1 MGSDAQGVAVPRP
14 LHTTVASL
22 EQSGKLPLAVIVEPL
37 LNLGQQLMGPNERV
51 ALPFRPSPFP
61 SDRRPSLP
69 TAEAGHF
76 LVNMPSELV
85 ELEGG
90 VLHHIKRSAAWR
102 GAPLRRTQPRRF
114 SMAQRADRTGP
125 TN

>member
-61 SDRRPSLP
+61 SDRGGRAFPGEHAFR
-69 TAEAGHF
+69 TRRAG
-76 LVNMPSELV
+76 
-85 ELEGG
+85 
-90 VLHHIKRSAAWR
+90 RRRAAPHKTVSCLAW
-102 GAPLRRTQPRRF
+102 GTIASHPA
-114 SMAQRADRTGP
+114 S
-125 TN
+125 

>member
-69 TAEAGHF
+69 TVALPF
-76 LVNMPSELV
+76 RPSPFP
-85 ELEGG
+85 
-90 VLHHIKRSAAWR
+90 SD
-102 GAPLRRTQPRRF
+102 RRPSLPTVALPFRPRRPGI
-114 SMAQRADRTGP
+114 SW
-125 TN
+125 